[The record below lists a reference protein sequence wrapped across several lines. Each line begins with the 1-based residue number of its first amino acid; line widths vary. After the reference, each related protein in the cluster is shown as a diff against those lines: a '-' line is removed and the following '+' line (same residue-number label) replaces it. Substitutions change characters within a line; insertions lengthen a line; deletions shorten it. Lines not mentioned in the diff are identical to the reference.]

1 MKTNPTLGLLLLSF
15 TTVFAMSCN
24 KNDGYSEEKPKEEI
38 EVPVPAAVSTKI
50 SLFQNLTSSETE
62 TGVFSIT
69 KHSNGNA
76 SVKVVMHEAFRK
88 AGEQYK
94 TSLVAYNVDSE
105 TDLIYAELGEVNG
118 ANGIGGKTLVTMKDQ
133 TVPLTYDMLNDFKGF
148 KIRITKGAKTI
159 SEGMIQ

>member
-1 MKTNPTLGLLLLSF
+1 MKTNPTLGLLLFSF
-15 TTVFAMSCN
+15 TTVIAMSCN

-50 SLFQNLTSSETE
+50 SLFQDLNSETE
-62 TGVFSIT
+62 TGEFNIT

-94 TSLVAYNVDSE
+94 ASLVAYNEDSK
-105 TDLIYAELGEVNG
+105 TDLVYAELGDVNG
-118 ANGIGGKTLVTMKDQ
+118 TNGIGGKTLVTMKDQ
-133 TVPLTYDMLNDFKGF
+133 TSPLTYDMMKDFKGF
-148 KIRITKGAKTI
+148 RIRITNETKTI